1 VSHDVPD
8 FDEIV
13 RAHRQLVYRVARRI
27 VRTHEEAD
35 EVTQETFVRAWRG
48 LSGFRGESRL
58 STWLVRIAIHTARS
72 LPRGRVAAA
81 PLGEAERIPDGAAGP
96 HALWEGRE
104 DRARLRSAVRS
115 LPPRQR
121 EVVAL
126 KVFSDMTY
134 EDVATV
140 MGLTVGAVK
149 AHLHQAVGN
158 LRRRLTEDA
167 G

>member
-1 VSHDVPD
+1 MSRDVPE

-13 RAHRQLVYRVARRI
+13 RTHRQLVYRVARRI

-35 EVTQETFVRAWRG
+35 EVTQETFVRAWRA

-72 LPRGRVAAA
+72 PRKRVDSA
-81 PLGEAERIPDGAAGP
+81 PLAEAERIPDRADGP
-96 HALWEGRE
+96 DALWERRE

-126 KVFSDMTY
+126 KVFS
-134 EDVATV
+134 
-140 MGLTVGAVK
+140 
-149 AHLHQAVGN
+149 
-158 LRRRLTEDA
+158 
-167 G
+167 

>member
-1 VSHDVPD
+1 M
-8 FDEIV
+8 
-13 RAHRQLVYRVARRI
+13 VYRVALRI

-35 EVTQETFVRAWRG
+35 EVTQETFVRAWRA
-48 LSGFRGESRL
+48 LPRFRGEARV
-58 STWLVRIAIHTARS
+58 STWLVRIAIHAARERRRTPG
-72 LPRGRVAAA
+72 LVVPLDGAERVADPTSGADA
-81 PLGEAERIPDGAAGP
+81 LVER
-96 HALWEGRE
+96 RR
-104 DRARLRSAVRS
+104 DRARLRSAVCA

-134 EDVATV
+134 EEVAKALD
-140 MGLTVGAVK
+140 LTVGAVK

-158 LRRRLTEDA
+158 LRKRLAEDV

>member
-1 VSHDVPD
+1 MSRDVPD

-13 RAHRQLVYRVARRI
+13 RAHRQMVYRVALRI

-35 EVTQETFVRAWRG
+35 EVTQETFVRAWRA
-48 LSGFRGESRL
+48 LPGFRGEARI
-58 STWLVRIAIHTARS
+58 STWLVRIAIHAARE
-72 LPRGRVAAA
+72 RRRA
-81 PLGEAERIPDGAAGP
+81 PLAVVPLDAAERVVDPAEGPEAA
-96 HALWEGRE
+96 WERRT
-104 DRARLRSAVRS
+104 DRARIRTAVRS

-134 EDVATV
+134 EEVAKTLD
-140 MGLTVGAVK
+140 LTVGAVK

-158 LRRRLTEDA
+158 LRRRLAEDA

>member
-35 EVTQETFVRAWRG
+35 EVTQETFVRAWRA

-72 LPRGRVAAA
+72 LPRVRFVAA
-81 PLGEAERIPDGAAGP
+81 PLGEAERIADRADGPD
-96 HALWEGRE
+96 ALWERRE

-134 EDVATV
+134 EDVASV
-140 MGLTVGAVK
+140 LGLTVGAVK

-158 LRRRLTEDA
+158 LRRRLAEDA
-167 G
+167 R

>member
-13 RAHRQLVYRVARRI
+13 RTHRQAIYRVARRI

-35 EVTQETFVRAWRG
+35 EVTQETFVRAWRA
-48 LSGFRGESRL
+48 LPGFRGEARL
-58 STWLVRIAIHTARS
+58 STWLVRIAINTARS
-72 LPRGRVAAA
+72 MPRSRVETEPVA
-81 PLGEAERIPDGAAGP
+81 EAERLPDPAGGP
-96 HALWEGRE
+96 DALWETRAA
-104 DRARLRSAVRS
+104 RARVRAAVRA

-134 EDVATV
+134 EDVAKA
-140 MGLTVGAVK
+140 MGLTAGAVK

-158 LRRRLTEDA
+158 LRRRLRGDE